1 MSHSQAKTILGLS
14 LLAGSLL
21 NCRPT
26 QSSIVAGASSGASL
40 ASIVNGFLVDK
51 NAQSRSA
58 AESLRAQ
65 GSSDARYMELVANN
79 TVGVWY
85 GAWSGDIRS
94 AVQAHASS
102 ALALGATAVMVVYNI
117 PNRDCGSYSGGGI
130 PAGQYRTWISQ
141 FAAGIGNAKA
151 MVILE
156 PDALT
161 LTDCLGPE
169 QRTERNEL
177 LRFAVSQF
185 KQNAVNA
192 KVYIDAGHPNWLSVS
207 DVASRLKDAGIAQ
220 ADGFALNTSNY
231 YDNSSN
237 ISYGQQISAMVQKNF
252 VIDTSRNGKGSLGDD
267 QWCNPPGRGLGTVPT
282 MKTNTKG
289 VDAFVWIKTPGESDG
304 SCAGGPAAGQFWSQR
319 AIELAKNAS
328 MNAPTP
334 SQTTTQQTQ
343 QSQVPAQQQTQQ
355 QEASVPEQ
363 TQQVPASVSAPTNS
377 PNPWFFPTQTQTP
390 TPSMPRVPAL
400 PIATST
406 PTQSPSSVTALP
418 TNSLQ
423 KASESNG
430 SGLKVDIKV
439 KSTWQGG
446 YCADLIVS
454 NPGSQAV
461 STWTLVLNLNSST
474 MTQQWNMVPSYGS
487 GTVTLKPAASWNMN
501 IPAGGSVDMQGFC
514 ADNSGSQLSVA
525 SISG

>member
-1 MSHSQAKTILGLS
+1 MSYSQAKIILGLTIAFGG
-14 LLAGSLL
+14 LLS
-21 NCRPT
+21 CRPT
-26 QSSIVAGASSGASL
+26 QSSVVAGVSSGASL
-40 ASIVNGFLVDK
+40 ATVVNGFLVDK
-51 NAQSRSA
+51 NAQARRE
-58 AESLRAQ
+58 AENLRAQ

-102 ALALGATAVMVVYNI
+102 ALASDATAVMVVYNI

-141 FAAGIGNAKA
+141 FAAGVGNAKA
-151 MVILE
+151 MIILE

-161 LTDCLGPE
+161 LTDCLGPQ
-169 QRTERNEL
+169 QRTERNDL
-177 LRFAVSQF
+177 LQFAITQF
-185 KQNAVNA
+185 KQKAMNA
-192 KVYIDAGHPNWLSVS
+192 KVYIDAGHPKWLSVS
-207 DVASRLKDAGIAQ
+207 EVASRLKAAGIAQ

-231 YDNSSN
+231 YDNSTN
-237 ISYGQQISAMVQKNF
+237 ISYGQQIAAIVQKNF
-252 VIDTSRNGKGSLGDD
+252 VIDSSRNGKGSLGAD
-267 QWCNPPGRGLGTVPT
+267 QWCNPPGRGLGIVPT
-282 MKTNTKG
+282 TKTNARG

-304 SCAGGPAAGQFWSQR
+304 SCAGGPAAGQFWRQR

-328 MNAPTP
+328 MDEPTP

-343 QSQVPAQQQTQQ
+343 QAQDPAQQQSQPPV
-355 QEASVPEQ
+355 ASAPTQ
-363 TQQVPASVSAPTNS
+363 TQQAQPPTSNPNNV
-377 PNPWFFPTQTQTP
+377 PNPWFIP
-390 TPSMPRVPAL
+390 TPSAPRVPAL
-400 PIATST
+400 PVGPAV
-406 PTQSPSSVTALP
+406 PAQSPSSVP
-418 TNSLQ
+418 SFPPNSLE
-423 KASESNG
+423 KTTETSGSE
-430 SGLKVDIKV
+430 LKVDIKV
-439 KSTWQGG
+439 KSNWQGG

-454 NPGSQAV
+454 NSGTKAV
-461 STWTLVLNLNSST
+461 TTWTLVLNLNSST

-514 ADNSGSQLSVA
+514 ADSSGSQLSVA